1 MGPEGEGFNANK
13 RATTTQAKSAS
24 SNKQPKQAE
33 GTPLGMPVQF
43 SESSIKTLMD
53 LGFSK
58 EKVIEALK
66 VANGNA
72 DLAAS
77 ILLNM

>member
-1 MGPEGEGFNANK
+1 
-13 RATTTQAKSAS
+13 
-24 SNKQPKQAE
+24 
-33 GTPLGMPVQF
+33 MPVQF